1 LSNYKICRE
10 NPRLEYGNA
19 RIESLIADETRER
32 KKSVKEIHFQALTIS
47 HAEAKM
53 KFGNMIPQ
61 TLKLNFSAAQ
71 PSGS

>member
-1 LSNYKICRE
+1 MLTLIRE
-10 NPRLEYGNA
+10 LQMKPWNP
-19 RIESLIADETRER
+19 

-53 KFGNMIPQ
+53 KFGNKIPQ

-71 PSGS
+71 PGGSR